1 MASFRLPGVLQSGLG
16 LLRGMAGAG
25 RRSARGTGP
34 GDPAG
39 NSRRVASRVDKGMH
53 ARRPLLA
60 FLLAACLVGGAQAQ
74 VLSTRIWPA
83 RDYTRLTIESK
94 EEIKYS
100 IFSLKNPE
108 RLVLDL
114 EVGEIPPAL
123 ADLHTRIAE

>member
-1 MASFRLPGVLQSGLG
+1 MGSFRLPGILQSGLR
-16 LLRGMAGAG
+16 LLRRMAGAG
-25 RRSARGTGP
+25 RRPARGAGP
-34 GDPAG
+34 GNPPG
-39 NSRRVASRVDKGMH
+39 NSRRVAPRVDRGMH

-60 FLLAACLVGGAQAQ
+60 LLLAVFLVGGAHAQ

-108 RLVLDL
+108 RLVLD
-114 EVGEIPPAL
+114 
-123 ADLHTRIAE
+123 